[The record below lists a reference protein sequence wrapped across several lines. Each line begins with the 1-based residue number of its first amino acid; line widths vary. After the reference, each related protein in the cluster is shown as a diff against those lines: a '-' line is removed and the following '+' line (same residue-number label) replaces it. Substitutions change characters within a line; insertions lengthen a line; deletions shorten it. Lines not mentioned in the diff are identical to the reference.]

1 MFTIMECITDQHER
15 SSALLAAST
24 ALVGMFAF
32 FHLLV
37 RVEESSGRRRTG
49 WTAVAATA
57 GGLSVWATHFLA
69 MLAYRGLLPIG
80 FDFPFTAL
88 SAVIAV
94 VGFRL
99 ALGVSGDGGGRI
111 VLRAAIVTTTVGVMH
126 FVGMAGM
133 KVAARIDYTIG
144 SIVAAAVVAFLLFLL
159 AFGLFVRLEGARRIV
174 APAFGAILGICT
186 LHFVA
191 MQATILTPDPSLS
204 GPDAEGLERLWL
216 TGAISGATLLVLVSV
231 AVAALID
238 RYVVDLS
245 GFANATLDGLAF
257 VRGGRIVEVN
267 ARFAALLDTREAALA
282 GQDPNTLLKPSD
294 ALPVDMPRT
303 CPVEA
308 APRLGDQ
315 SRVFELAVHTVEYR
329 GKPTEV
335 IAVRDLSENRA
346 ALKRVEYLARY
357 DILTGL
363 VNRALFHEHLDLQI
377 GSGLRNGRS
386 FALLALDLDRF
397 KAVNDLFGHAEG
409 DRVLKDVAGILREC
423 ARPGDTVA
431 RLGGDEFM
439 IILND
444 PGDLEPAGHLATD
457 ILAAFRERMD
467 CTVDPTAVGVSIGI
481 AVFPKDGADADM
493 LMRAADL
500 ALYRAKVRGRGIMAF
515 YDQAMDQEV
524 RERRQMEA
532 DLRQAIERCEIQL
545 VYQPMRS
552 VAGGEV
558 CGYEALVRWQHPVHG
573 QLSPKV
579 FLPIA
584 EDTGIIIALGEWVL
598 REACRTASRWP
609 VETRVAVNI
618 SPVQF
623 RLANLA
629 FVVSRILDET
639 GLSPER
645 LELEITE
652 SALIKDRPATLETL
666 RQIKALGVAIVMDD
680 FGTGYSSLSNL
691 QSFPFDKI
699 KIDRSFIAAM
709 GEDENARSIM
719 RAVIGLGRSLAL
731 PVTAEGIE
739 TPEQYNMVADEG
751 CAQVQ
756 GYLFGK
762 PNPAPCEDF
771 GTADSGYP
779 RDVAQNTA

>member
-15 SSALLAAST
+15 SIVLLATST
-24 ALVGMFAF
+24 ALVGMLAF

-37 RVEESSGRRRTG
+37 RVEESSGGRRRG
-49 WTAVAATA
+49 WIAVAAAT

-80 FDFPFTAL
+80 FDFPFTAI
-88 SAVIAV
+88 SAVIAIA
-94 VGFRL
+94 GFWF
-99 ALGVSGDGGGRI
+99 ALSMSGDSSGRI
-111 VLRAAIVTTTVGVMH
+111 MLRAAIITATVGIMH
-126 FVGMAGM
+126 LTGMAGM

-144 SIVAAAVVAFLLFLL
+144 PIMIATVAAFLSFLL
-159 AFGLFVRLEGARRIV
+159 AFALFVRLEGGRRIV
-174 APAFGAILGICT
+174 AAASGAILGICT
-186 LHFVA
+186 LHFAA

-231 AVAALID
+231 AIAALID
-238 RYVVDLS
+238 RYVVDLTR
-245 GFANATLDGLAF
+245 FANATLDGLAF
-257 VRGGRIVEVN
+257 VHNGRIVEVN
-267 ARFAALLDTREAALA
+267 ARFASLLDTREAALI
-282 GQDPNTLLKPSD
+282 GQNPNALLTPSD
-294 ALPVDMPRT
+294 ALPAD
-303 CPVEA
+303 
-308 APRLGDQ
+308 APRAGAIEATPRRGDM
-315 SRVFELAVHTVEYR
+315 SRLFELAVHTVEYR

-335 IAVRDLSENRA
+335 IAVRDLSEKQA

-357 DILTGL
+357 DMLTGL
-363 VNRALFHEHLDLQI
+363 ANRALFQEQLELQI
-377 GSGLRNGRS
+377 DSGVCNPRP

-409 DRVLKDVAGILREC
+409 DRVLKDVAAILREC
-423 ARPGDTVA
+423 VRPGDTVA

-439 IILND
+439 IILTD
-444 PGDLEPAGHLATD
+444 PGDLEAAGHLATD
-457 ILAAFRERMD
+457 ILSAFRQKMD
-467 CTVDPTAVGVSIGI
+467 CTIDPTAVGVSIGI
-481 AVFPKDGADADM
+481 AAFPKDGEDTDT

-500 ALYRAKVRGRGIMAF
+500 ALYRAKVRGRGVMAF
-515 YDQAMDQEV
+515 YDRAMDQEI

-532 DLRQAIERCEIQL
+532 DLRQAIDRNEIQL
-545 VYQPMRS
+545 LYQPMRS
-552 VAGGEV
+552 VGDGEI
-558 CGYEALVRWQHPVHG
+558 CGYEALVRWQHPVQG

-584 EDTGIIIALGEWVL
+584 EDTGVIIALGEWVL

-609 VETRVAVNI
+609 GEMKIAVNV

-629 FVVSRILDET
+629 FVVSRVLDET
-639 GLSPER
+639 GLSPNR

-652 SALIKDRPATLETL
+652 SVLLRDRLATLETL

-709 GEDENARSIM
+709 GEDEHARSIM
-719 RAVIGLGRSLAL
+719 RAVVGLGRSLAL

-751 CAQVQ
+751 CTQVQ

-762 PNPAPCEDF
+762 PNPAPCDGSLF
-771 GTADSGYP
+771 DA
-779 RDVAQNTA
+779 AQSIA